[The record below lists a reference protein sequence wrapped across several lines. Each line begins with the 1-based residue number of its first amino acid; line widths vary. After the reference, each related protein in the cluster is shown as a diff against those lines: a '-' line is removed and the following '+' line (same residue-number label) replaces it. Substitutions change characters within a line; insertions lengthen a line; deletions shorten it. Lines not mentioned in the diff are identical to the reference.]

1 MKLAFIGGWG
11 HAYLKG
17 LLADKKYE
25 VSYPVAVAGDGKD
38 NARAKEFG
46 SKLGVPIEWYDDA
59 AVMLDKYKPDVV
71 NIGTVYGYA
80 GDVIA
85 GVLER
90 GVPVVSDKPIA
101 ATWAQLER
109 IKPLAAKTQLIT
121 EFNFRSQ
128 REFRAARDA
137 VAQGLIGP
145 IALATAQKSYRFGT
159 RPKWYGDRTAYGG
172 TILWVAGHGIDAIR
186 FVTGQKFTR
195 VTGRQSNVTHPEM
208 GTMEDH
214 TMNVFALAGGGT
226 AACHADYL
234 RPAKSPTHGDDR
246 LRVVG
251 AAGIVEVRDGR
262 CWLATNDAEQI
273 EITDRAAPAPSCAEL
288 LAAVRG
294 ESTDIYSTA
303 HSLEMAAVL
312 LHARDAADAQ
322 KWIDL

>member
-17 LLADKKYE
+17 LLTDKKVD

-38 NARAKEFG
+38 NARAQAFTR
-46 SKLGVPIEWYDDA
+46 KLGVPVEWFDDA
-59 AVMLDKYKPDVV
+59 RGMLDKFKPDAV
-71 NIGTVYGYA
+71 NVGTVYGYA

-85 GVLER
+85 TVLER

-101 ATWAQLER
+101 ATWQQLDR
-109 IKPLAAKTQLIT
+109 LKQLTKNARLIT

-128 REFRAARDA
+128 PEFRAARDA
-137 VAQGLIGP
+137 VAQGLVGKV
-145 IALATAQKSYRFGT
+145 ALATAQKSYRFGT
-159 RPKWYGDRTAYGG
+159 RPSWYGDRIAYGG

-186 FVTGQKFTR
+186 FVTGQTFTR
-195 VTGRQSNVTHPEM
+195 VTGRHKNVTHPEM

-214 TMNVFALAGGGT
+214 TMNVFALSGGGT
-226 AACHADYL
+226 ASCHADYL
-234 RPAKSPTHGDDR
+234 RPAKAPTHGDDR
-246 LRVVG
+246 LRVIGSTGV
-251 AAGIVEVRDGR
+251 VEVRDGR
-262 CWLATNDAEQI
+262 CVLITNDAPAVD
-273 EITDRAAPAPSCAEL
+273 ITDRAAPQPSYIEL

-294 ESTDIYSTA
+294 ENSEIYSTE

-312 LHARDAADAQ
+312 LHARDAADGE